1 MKNVEGN
8 LSNNITSLKKGTNSP
23 LINKYRPECD
33 VTVKLNETESS
44 YYASL
49 VGIMRWMVEMGR
61 VDIACKVSM
70 MSSYVSM
77 KR

>member
-49 VGIMRWMVEMGR
+49 VGIMR
-61 VDIACKVSM
+61 
-70 MSSYVSM
+70 
-77 KR
+77 